1 MSHGPGHVQRAILD
15 LIDGDPDGA
24 WTTTEICQHV
34 YAVDLV
40 EKKHRVAVIR
50 VLRRLKGWSY
60 SHRPGHEGVLW
71 TKYSHESRLKACWL
85 CDHTH
90 MTFEAFLHTE
100 VAKEVQRQRDEAT
113 RGGKAEFELV
123 SMNSAEFRAWQRE
136 EDRLEK
142 LLLLSHFR
150 DVIDRRWRKLATLNS
165 RLQALRPGLPK

>member
-1 MSHGPGHVQRAILD
+1 MILYRNFSMSHGPGHVQRAILD

-71 TKYSHESRLKACWL
+71 TKYSHESCLKACWL

-123 SMNSAEFRAWQRE
+123 SMTSCGVSCLAARGRPLGEVTAPLALSRR
-136 EDRLEK
+136 DRP
-142 LLLLSHFR
+142 S
-150 DVIDRRWRKLATLNS
+150 LAKT
-165 RLQALRPGLPK
+165 RHA